1 MDSFRLPSE
10 GGGRFDT
17 LLGASLE
24 SAGRARRA
32 AAQGHRV
39 RLAKTPALLVSSTQ
53 IAAAERGQARTH
65 EEDLPAQE
73 ARPEA
78 GTRLPRSHGFEGWSP
93 RACASS
99 GEGAREAQR
108 LRATRREVPPLEM
121 LRRKADFDLIS
132 RHGTVRSSRLLVLR
146 TMRTSG
152 SRTRVGLST
161 PRTLGGA
168 VQRNRVRRR
177 LRDLLR
183 EQLNA
188 TEGGLDLL
196 LIARSE
202 AGTATYS
209 ELREALRSL
218 LERSGI
224 GG

>member
-1 MDSFRLPSE
+1 MPVV
-10 GGGRFDT
+10 GR
-17 LLGASLE
+17 
-24 SAGRARRA
+24 R
-32 AAQGHRV
+32 
-39 RLAKTPALLVSSTQ
+39 
-53 IAAAERGQARTH
+53 
-65 EEDLPAQE
+65 
-73 ARPEA
+73 
-78 GTRLPRSHGFEGWSP
+78 
-93 RACASS
+93 
-99 GEGAREAQR
+99 GARSSAPDGDEDP
-108 LRATRREVPPLEM
+108 EVPPLEM
-121 LRRKADFDLIS
+121 LRRKADFDAIG

-146 TMRTSG
+146 SMRTTG
-152 SRTRVGLST
+152 SRTRIGLST
-161 PRTLGGA
+161 PRSLGGA

>member
-1 MDSFRLPSE
+1 M
-10 GGGRFDT
+10 
-17 LLGASLE
+17 
-24 SAGRARRA
+24 
-32 AAQGHRV
+32 
-39 RLAKTPALLVSSTQ
+39 
-53 IAAAERGQARTH
+53 
-65 EEDLPAQE
+65 
-73 ARPEA
+73 
-78 GTRLPRSHGFEGWSP
+78 
-93 RACASS
+93 
-99 GEGAREAQR
+99 
-108 LRATRREVPPLEM
+108 PPLEM

-146 TMRTSG
+146 SMRTKG
-152 SRTRVGLST
+152 STTRIGLST

-188 TEGGLDLL
+188 MEGGLDLL

-202 AGTATYS
+202 AGAATYS

>member
-1 MDSFRLPSE
+1 M
-10 GGGRFDT
+10 
-17 LLGASLE
+17 
-24 SAGRARRA
+24 
-32 AAQGHRV
+32 
-39 RLAKTPALLVSSTQ
+39 
-53 IAAAERGQARTH
+53 
-65 EEDLPAQE
+65 
-73 ARPEA
+73 
-78 GTRLPRSHGFEGWSP
+78 
-93 RACASS
+93 
-99 GEGAREAQR
+99 
-108 LRATRREVPPLEM
+108 PPLEM

-146 TMRTSG
+146 SMRTAG
-152 SRTRVGLST
+152 SMTRIGLST

-183 EQLNA
+183 EQLDAMN
-188 TEGGLDLL
+188 GGLDLL

-202 AGTATYS
+202 AGAATYS